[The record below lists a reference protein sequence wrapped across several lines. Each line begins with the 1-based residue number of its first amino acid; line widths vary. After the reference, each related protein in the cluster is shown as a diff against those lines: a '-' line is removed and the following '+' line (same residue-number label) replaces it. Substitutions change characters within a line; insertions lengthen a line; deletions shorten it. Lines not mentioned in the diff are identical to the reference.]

1 MKKIFSYLMMA
12 GLAFFA
18 IACTSDDEN
27 PKGDSARVNILLVDA
42 PASYDEVWVEVLA
55 VRVKVDEDGI
65 DDDDDL
71 DDDDDESSWVEIV
84 YEESQPINLLELTGG
99 NSELLGTEDFP
110 EGEIDQIRLILG
122 ENNYVIKNGERFEM
136 KTPSAQQ
143 SGLKI
148 KVDEYIEGGMTYD
161 LVIDFDAAKSIV
173 EAGNSGQII
182 LKPVLRAYL
191 DEVSTGL
198 MGQVLPLE
206 AQPVQVTVEGEGD
219 DINTFA
225 DVNGNYKVTG
235 LDDGT
240 YKITFTP
247 NDAYDIVVVEGIIVE
262 DGMVTTVTSQVLPA
276 K

>member
-1 MKKIFSYLMMA
+1 MKKIFSYITMA
-12 GLAFFA
+12 GLALFA
-18 IACTSDDEN
+18 IACASDDDN
-27 PKGDSARVNILLVDA
+27 PSGGSARVNILLVDA

-71 DDDDDESSWVEIV
+71 DDDDESSWVEIV
-84 YEESQPINLLELTGG
+84 YDESQPINLLELTGG
-99 NSELLGTEDFP
+99 NSEHLGTEDFP

-122 ENNYVIKNGERFEM
+122 ENNYIIKDGERFDM

-148 KVDEYIEGGMTYD
+148 KVDEYIESGMSYD

-206 AQPVQVTVEGEGD
+206 AQPVKVTVEGEGEV
-219 DINTFA
+219 INTFA
-225 DVNGNYKVTG
+225 DANGNYKITG

-247 NDAYDIVVVEGIIVE
+247 NDAYGIVVVDGIIVE
-262 DGMVTTVTSQVLPA
+262 DEMVTTVISQVLPEN
-276 K
+276 

>member
-1 MKKIFSYLMMA
+1 MKNLFSYLSIIGMA
-12 GLAFFA
+12 LFA
-18 IACTSDDEN
+18 MACSSNDDNPTS
-27 PKGDSARVNILLVDA
+27 GSARVNFYLVDA

-65 DDDDDL
+65 DDDDM
-71 DDDDDESSWVEIV
+71 DDDDESSWVEIT
-84 YEESQPINLLELTGG
+84 YDESQPINLLDLTGG
-99 NSELLGTEDFP
+99 NSELLGSEDFP
-110 EGEIDQIRLILG
+110 EGEIDQLRLILG
-122 ENNYVIKNGERFEM
+122 EDNYVIKNGERFEM

-191 DEVSTGL
+191 DEVSTGI

-219 DINTFA
+219 SMNTFVDA
-225 DVNGNYKVTG
+225 NGNYKITG
-235 LDDGT
+235 LDDGI

-247 NDAYDIVVVEGIIVE
+247 NELYASVTLEGIVVEEGMI
-262 DGMVTTVTSQVLPA
+262 TTVPSQVLLEN
-276 K
+276 